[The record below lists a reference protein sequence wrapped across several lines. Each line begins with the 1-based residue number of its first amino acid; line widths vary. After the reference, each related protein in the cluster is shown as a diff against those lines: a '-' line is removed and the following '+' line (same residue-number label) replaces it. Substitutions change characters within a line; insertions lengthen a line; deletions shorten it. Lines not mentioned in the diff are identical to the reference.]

1 MGGPLSAGIRV
12 DAVENV
18 WQARGIIG
26 RKVAAGGGGRKLVG
40 EKAFTVAPRTLNW
53 NALEAETERVLQK
66 FEALASELAAP
77 TGPIIK
83 DRYYPEFH
91 FLQPG
96 QEADELESNYLP

>member
-77 TGPIIK
+77 HRANYQRSVLPRIPLPPA
-83 DRYYPEFH
+83 R
-91 FLQPG
+91 PG
-96 QEADELESNYLP
+96 SR

>member
-1 MGGPLSAGIRV
+1 M

-53 NALEAETERVLQK
+53 NALEAETERECCKNSKHSPVNWLP
-66 FEALASELAAP
+66 P